1 MYFLFLYEGY
11 RKFWFLNKVRVYL
24 YNVNVFV
31 ICNEKIKGEN
41 DIIIIVEYYSICSK
55 NIVVVLGSLIV

>member
-1 MYFLFLYEGY
+1 MRVRKFLFLI
-11 RKFWFLNKVRVYL
+11 KVRVYL

>member
-1 MYFLFLYEGY
+1 MFLYEGY
-11 RKFWFLNKVRVYL
+11 RKFWFLNKVRDYL

-55 NIVVVLGSLIV
+55 NVVVLGSLIV